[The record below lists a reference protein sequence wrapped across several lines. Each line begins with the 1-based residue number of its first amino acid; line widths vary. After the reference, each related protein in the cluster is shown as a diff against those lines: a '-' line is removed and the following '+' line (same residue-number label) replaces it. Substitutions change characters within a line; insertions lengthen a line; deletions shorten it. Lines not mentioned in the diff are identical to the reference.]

1 MKEAIHT
8 QNLNANETAFFERE
22 LEAIKAR
29 SYDVI
34 YPEFMAYELI
44 PIETDAGPG
53 AETITYRQYDHVG
66 MAKIISSYADDLPR
80 SDIFG
85 KEFTAKVRGIGGSFG
100 YDIQEIR
107 RASRTGLPLEQRKA
121 NAARHSNDQ
130 LTNQIAWFG
139 DASHG
144 IEGLIYN
151 ANVTKTAAVN
161 GAWLTATPDEIIED
175 VNTAIGAQLSLTK
188 GVERSDTVAIAL
200 KQFAHIG
207 STPRSTTS
215 DTTILEFLRRVWP
228 GVNFVGVPEFEALA
242 TIPST
247 GGAGPTDIMLI
258 YRRSTDKLGLQ
269 IPQPYEQFPAQERNL
284 EFVVPTHSRTGGVIV
299 YYPLSVTVVDG
310 LEV

>member
-100 YDIQEIR
+100 YNIQEIR
-107 RASRTGLPLEQRKA
+107 RASKTGLPLEQRKA

-200 KQFAHIG
+200 KQF
-207 STPRSTTS
+207 
-215 DTTILEFLRRVWP
+215 LRRVWP